1 MYNGLQ
7 DRVDPYFLIFQC
19 KSLGR
24 HLIWYSHTKEIV
36 VENVN
41 TMLYIESF
49 LMFYI
54 FSASEVQ
61 NHSSTGPRL
70 NCDIWYISLSS
81 CGELMLKPKLSQYI
95 YSIWKHQYCWIK
107 YLQPSEFKFC
117 NPIYCW
123 RFIEYYILHPILPYS
138 RS

>member
-1 MYNGLQ
+1 MTRESWSIFSNIPVQ
-7 DRVDPYFLIFQC
+7 ISWQASDLIF
-19 KSLGR
+19 S
-24 HLIWYSHTKEIV
+24 TKENV

-41 TMLYIESF
+41 TMFSYILYT
-49 LMFYI
+49 

-70 NCDIWYISLSS
+70 NCDIWYISLSLL

-95 YSIWKHQYCWIK
+95 YSTWKHQYCWIK

-123 RFIEYYILHPILPYS
+123 RFIEYFILHPILPYS